1 MKHSMEKGK
10 DLTFALRLRALYAA
24 SAYDRKELTRTAGAS
39 ISTVMRWEEGD
50 ETPNLTQFKRVAAYF
65 GLPREFFLTPDI
77 PETSDALPEDWRIA
91 DALGLSE
98 GTVERLK
105 QLAESAP
112 GDALDG
118 LDEAIFSMTDALLAS
133 KEEWGRP

>member
-1 MKHSMEKGK
+1 MEKGK

-24 SAYDRKELTRTAGAS
+24 SAYDRKELARTAGAS

-77 PETSDALPEDWRIA
+77 PETSDALPEDWKHHGTAVGNRRPE
-91 DALGLSE
+91 LGFVMRH
-98 GTVERLK
+98 TVGFR
-105 QLAESAP
+105 
-112 GDALDG
+112 
-118 LDEAIFSMTDALLAS
+118 FTDT
-133 KEEWGRP
+133 EFDTP

>member
-1 MKHSMEKGK
+1 MEKTK
-10 DLTFALRLRALYAA
+10 DVTFALRLRALYAA
-24 SAYDRKELTRTAGAS
+24 SAYDRRELARTAGAS

-112 GDALDG
+112 GEALDS
-118 LDEAIFSMTDALLAS
+118 LDASIFSMTDALLAS
-133 KEEWGRP
+133 REEWDRP